1 MQLLVP
7 LAPLLER
14 LDGKAEDVEPQQDE
28 SQLENHPGFSL
39 LSVLH
44 SRCVLVETYEGKRS

>member
-14 LDGKAEDVEPQQDE
+14 LNGKAEDVEPQQDE

-39 LSVLH
+39 RSVLP
-44 SRCVLVETYEGKRS
+44 SCCALVETYKGKRS